1 MSSSNKNNVFS
12 LAIIG
17 GGASGLVAAIS
28 AARTAIKNNKK
39 IKISIYEANSRV
51 GKKILVTGNG
61 RCNITNTHID
71 ADCYFGNRDLFFSV
85 YEHFDNKALISFLE
99 ELGLKVK
106 TDFAGRVYPL
116 SNQAASVL
124 DVLRYELMRLKIDI
138 VCDTKIVAVRKFGN
152 GFLLNEK
159 FFADA
164 CIISTGG
171 KAAPVHGSDGSG
183 FELLKPFNIKT
194 TPVFPALTALCVE
207 NFTKALKGIR
217 ADGEISIKCAG
228 KTLMRSNGE
237 IQYTEYGLSG
247 IPSMQVSRVASE
259 QLLLNN
265 GKDVFAVVDSA
276 VSMSDDE
283 LKSFL
288 ISFAHNNPEMPGEM
302 LLAGLMPKRLGA
314 TLMNDCSLSI
324 EKSVKCINNGAFD
337 KLVNAIKHK
346 KYKISSVKG
355 FNDAQVTAGG
365 ISADEID
372 FDTLELK
379 KVKSMYVCG
388 EIADVDGTCGGY
400 NLQWAFS
407 SGYLAGQK
415 SVMEI

>member
-1 MSSSNKNNVFS
+1 MSFSDNKNVFS
-12 LAIIG
+12 LAVIG
-17 GGASGLVAAIS
+17 GGASGLAAAIS
-28 AARTAIKNNKK
+28 AARTAQKCNKK
-39 IKISIYEANSRV
+39 INISIYESNSRV

-61 RCNITNTHID
+61 RCNITNTNINE
-71 ADCYFGNRDLFFSV
+71 DCYFGSKDLFFSV
-85 YEHFDNKALISFLE
+85 YDRFNNMELLSFLE
-99 ELGLKVK
+99 ELGLKTK

-116 SNQAASVL
+116 SNQAAGVL
-124 DVLRYELMRLKIDI
+124 DVLRYELLKLKVNI
-138 VCDTKIVAVRKFGN
+138 VCDTKIVSVKRNGK
-152 GFLLNEK
+152 GFLLNDE
-159 FFADA
+159 FFADI

-217 ADGEISIKCAG
+217 ADGEISVKCAG
-228 KTLMRSNGE
+228 KTLMSASGE

-247 IPSMQVSRVASE
+247 IPSMQVSRAASQ
-259 QLLLNN
+259 QLLLNKD
-265 GKDVFAVVDSA
+265 KDVFAVVDSV
-276 VSMSDDE
+276 VSMSDGE
-283 LKSFL
+283 LKQFL
-288 ISFAHNNPEMPGEM
+288 ISLSRSNPDMPGEM

-314 TLMNDCSLSI
+314 TLMNECSLSI
-324 EKSVKCINNGAFD
+324 EKSLKCINGGAFD

-372 FDTLELK
+372 FNTLELK
-379 KVKSMYVCG
+379 KVKGIYVCG
-388 EIADVDGTCGGY
+388 EIVDVDGTCGGY

>member
-1 MSSSNKNNVFS
+1 MSFSDKKNVFS
-12 LAIIG
+12 LAVIG
-17 GGASGLVAAIS
+17 GGASGLVAAIA
-28 AARTAIKNNKK
+28 AARTAKLHNKK
-39 IKISIYEANSRV
+39 IKITIYEANSRV

-61 RCNITNTHID
+61 RCNITNTDIN
-71 ADCYFGNRDLFFSV
+71 ADCYFGSKDLFFSV
-85 YEHFDNKALISFLE
+85 YERFDNNALIAFFE

-124 DVLRYELMRLKIDI
+124 DALRYELLKYKIDI
-138 VCDTKIVAVRKFGN
+138 VCDTKITSVKRIEN
-152 GFLLNEK
+152 GFLLNNE
-159 FFADA
+159 FFADV
-164 CIISTGG
+164 CIVSTGG

-183 FELLKPFNIKT
+183 FELLKPFNIKVT
-194 TPVFPALTALCVE
+194 QLYPALTALCVE

-217 ADGEISIKCAG
+217 ADGEISVKCAG
-228 KTLMRSNGE
+228 KTLMCASGE

-247 IPSMQVSRVASE
+247 IPSMQVARAAAE
-259 QLLLNN
+259 QLALNK

-276 VSMSDDE
+276 VSMSDEE
-283 LKSFL
+283 LKQFLMSF
-288 ISFAHNNPEMPGEM
+288 SQNNPDMPGEM
-302 LLAGLMPKRLGA
+302 LLAGLMPKRLGVS
-314 TLMNDCSLSI
+314 LMNECSLSI
-324 EKSVKCINNGAFD
+324 EKSVRCINPGAFD

-379 KVKSMYVCG
+379 KVKGLYVCG
-388 EIADVDGTCGGY
+388 EIVDVDGTCGGY

-407 SGYLAGQK
+407 SGYLAGKK

>member
-1 MSSSNKNNVFS
+1 MSFSENKNVFS
-12 LAIIG
+12 LAVIG

-28 AARTAIKNNKK
+28 AARTAQQSNRK
-39 IKISIYEANSRV
+39 IKITVYEANSRV

-61 RCNITNTHID
+61 RCNITN
-71 ADCYFGNRDLFFSV
+71 ADINSECYFGSKDLFFSV
-85 YEHFDNKALISFLE
+85 YERFDNKALIAFLE

-124 DVLRYELMRLKIDI
+124 DVLRYELLRHKINI
-138 VCDTKIVAVRKFGN
+138 VSDTKITSVKKSGK
-152 GFLLNEK
+152 GFLLNNE

-164 CIISTGG
+164 CIVATGG

-183 FELLKPFNIKT
+183 FELLKPFNIKV
-194 TPVFPALTALCVE
+194 TPIYPALTALCVE

-217 ADGEISIKCAG
+217 ADGEISVKCAG
-228 KTLMRSNGE
+228 KTWLRASGE

-247 IPSMQVSRVASE
+247 IPSMQVSRAAAE
-259 QLLLNN
+259 QLSLNN

-276 VSMSDDE
+276 VSMTDEE
-283 LKSFL
+283 LKQFL
-288 ISFAHNNPEMPGEM
+288 ISLARSNPDMPGEM
-302 LLAGLMPKRLGA
+302 LLAGLMPKRLGV
-314 TLMNDCSLSI
+314 TLMNECSLSI
-324 EKSVKCINNGAFD
+324 EKSVRCINPGAFD
-337 KLVNAIKHK
+337 KLVNAVKHK

-372 FDTLELK
+372 SDTLELK
-379 KVKSMYVCG
+379 KIKGMYVCG
-388 EIADVDGTCGGY
+388 EIVDVDGTCGGY

-407 SGYLAGQK
+407 SGYLAGKK

>member
-1 MSSSNKNNVFS
+1 MSFSDNKGVFS
-12 LAIIG
+12 LAVIG

-28 AARTAIKNNKK
+28 AARTAQKNNKK
-39 IKISIYEANSRV
+39 INISIYEANPRV

-61 RCNITNTHID
+61 RCNITNTNISPN
-71 ADCYFGNRDLFFSV
+71 CYFGSKDLFFGV
-85 YEHFDNKALISFLE
+85 YEHFDNNALIAFLE

-124 DVLRYELMRLKIDI
+124 DVLRYELLRLKINV
-138 VCDTKIVAVRKFGN
+138 VCDTKIVSLKKTAR
-152 GFLLNEK
+152 GFLLNDE

-171 KAAPVHGSDGSG
+171 KAASVHGSDGSG

-194 TPVFPALTALCVE
+194 TPIFPALTALCVE

-217 ADGEISIKCAG
+217 ADGEIAIKCAG
-228 KTLMRSNGE
+228 KTLLRASGE

-247 IPSMQVSRVASE
+247 IPSMQVSRAASE
-259 QLLLNN
+259 QLLLNKA
-265 GKDVFAVVDSA
+265 KDVFAVVDSA
-276 VSMSDDE
+276 VSVSDEE
-283 LKSFL
+283 LKQFL
-288 ISFAHNNPEMPGEM
+288 LSFARNNPEMPGEM

-314 TLMNDCSLSI
+314 TLMSDCSLSI
-324 EKSVKCINNGAFD
+324 EKSVKCINQGAFD

-365 ISADEID
+365 ISAKEID
-372 FDTLELK
+372 FNTLELK
-379 KVKSMYVCG
+379 KVKGMYVCG

>member
-1 MSSSNKNNVFS
+1 MSFADNKNVFS
-12 LAIIG
+12 LAVIG

-28 AARTAIKNNKK
+28 AARTARQNNKK
-39 IKISIYEANSRV
+39 VKICIYEANSRV

-61 RCNITNTHID
+61 RCNITNTSIN
-71 ADCYFGNRDLFFSV
+71 ADCYFGSRDLFFSV
-85 YEHFDNKALISFLE
+85 YERFDNNALIAFFE
-99 ELGLKVK
+99 ELGLRVK

-124 DVLRYELMRLKIDI
+124 DVLRYELQKLKIEI
-138 VCDTKIVAVRKFGN
+138 VCDTKIVSVKRISK
-152 GFLLNEK
+152 GFLLNNE
-159 FFADA
+159 FFTDA

-171 KAAPVHGSDGSG
+171 KASPVHGSDGSG

-194 TPVFPALTALCVE
+194 TPLFPALTALCVE

-217 ADGEISIKCAG
+217 ADGEISVKCAG
-228 KTLMRSNGE
+228 KTLMRASGE

-247 IPSMQVSRVASE
+247 IPSMQVSRAASE
-259 QLLLNN
+259 QLLLNK

-283 LKSFL
+283 LKNFL
-288 ISFAHNNPEMPGEM
+288 ISFARSNPDMPGEM

-324 EKSVKCINNGAFD
+324 EKSVKCINQGAFD

-379 KVKSMYVCG
+379 KVKGMYVCG
-388 EIADVDGTCGGY
+388 EIADVDGACGGY

-415 SVMEI
+415 SVMGI